1 MNLSISLNQ
10 NLKNNT
16 QHLQVE
22 NLIYDSA
29 NNSKCNIIYNDF
41 ELEGENNYIKKNSK
55 IYVIEYD
62 NLNNF
67 IIFLSFIKNIIKNNK
82 HLCIEYIYNNND
94 ILYASNKYLNNRNEN
109 NVKKEDLINN
119 IEINKNKEIYK
130 EIY

>member
-67 IIFLSFIKNIIKNNK
+67 IIFLSFIKNIIK
-82 HLCIEYIYNNND
+82 
-94 ILYASNKYLNNRNEN
+94 R
-109 NVKKEDLINN
+109 
-119 IEINKNKEIYK
+119 
-130 EIY
+130 